1 MARPRSANRRR
12 FVVALIVLT
21 SLTLITLDNR
31 SGRTGPLG
39 AVGRVAHAVVSPLQR
54 AVGAVSR
61 PISDWWSGVADAGH
75 LKHEN
80 RTLRQ
85 QIAALEGRQR
95 SASVALNQ
103 DKALKE
109 MLGLGQQLSNNA
121 KPVVARVVDRD
132 PGNFESTITLD
143 RGTEAGIDDG
153 MAVLAPNGVVGD
165 VIDSWHGGSKVRVL
179 TDQAQHVEVDQE
191 VNAVALAAGNL
202 VEKGAEARPQRFEF
216 EVGLQ
221 LVRQDGVIGEGK
233 FLGRVLDEE
242 VEGVDRRQVGGEF
255 DLDLELVGLFREN
268 EPGLKIALRVLLPI
282 EEVFLRR
289 DLERVI
295 EDRRPAMDGGT
306 QAHDLRPERN
316 RLGVAVMGDV
326 AESGV
331 NGHEKELPATCRAG
345 TIPFL
350 GKKSRGKRSVSKT
363 EVELTEF

>member
-179 TDQAQHVEVDQE
+179 TDPASAIAVRTLNDPVTGIAQGHTGSRDLSVADFDTSAKVKKGDVIVTSDLANSVYPPDLSVGTVTGVDVQP
-191 VNAVALAAGNL
+191 AGLGL
-202 VEKGAEARPQRFEF
+202 VVHINPYVDFESLEF
-216 EVGLQ
+216 VMVLRW
-221 LVRQDGVIGEGK
+221 VPGEGP
-233 FLGRVLDEE
+233 V
-242 VEGVDRRQVGGEF
+242 V
-255 DLDLELVGLFREN
+255 
-268 EPGLKIALRVLLPI
+268 PI
-282 EEVFLRR
+282 
-289 DLERVI
+289 
-295 EDRRPAMDGGT
+295 PPST
-306 QAHDLRPERN
+306 
-316 RLGVAVMGDV
+316 
-326 AESGV
+326 
-331 NGHEKELPATCRAG
+331 TTTTTT
-345 TIPFL
+345 TIPTSTSTTSSTSSTTPT
-350 GKKSRGKRSVSKT
+350 SRTGP
-363 EVELTEF
+363 